1 MQPGNEPSFRE
12 SVDIM
17 FNRAVALMDLP
28 PGLEEKIR
36 VAFRLA
42 TSREISDGELHELTG
57 LAKDLQEKHGV
68 SDDQLM
74 SRICL
79 LILNL
84 NETLYLD

>member
-1 MQPGNEPSFRE
+1 MLNSERMNEFSDKFAARLNGP
-12 SVDIM
+12 
-17 FNRAVALMDLP
+17 
-28 PGLEEKIR
+28 LEEKIR
-36 VAFRLA
+36 EAFRLA

>member
-1 MQPGNEPSFRE
+1 VPTQALTMLNSERMNEFSEKFAARL
-12 SVDIM
+12 SGSLD
-17 FNRAVALMDLP
+17 
-28 PGLEEKIR
+28 EKIR
-36 VAFRLA
+36 EAFQLG
-42 TSREISDGELHELTG
+42 TSREITDGELHEIKG
-57 LAKDLQEKHGV
+57 LATDLKVKHDV